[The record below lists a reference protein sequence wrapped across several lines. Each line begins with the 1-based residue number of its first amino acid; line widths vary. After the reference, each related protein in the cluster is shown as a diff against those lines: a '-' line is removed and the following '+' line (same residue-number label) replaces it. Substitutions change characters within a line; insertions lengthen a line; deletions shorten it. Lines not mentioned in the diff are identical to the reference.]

1 MIEFFIIAAIV
12 VESYVMVSIM
22 DLFFHNHSKLIKG
35 LTIIILVIYGH
46 YLSTSERPFLLIV
59 HILTILIYSIITSS
73 KDNVMAKLFLSFC
86 SVLFVTGCSIFMM
99 GLLSIFDFPA
109 KEILNINGN
118 VYVTNVAISKVVLIT
133 LYLILRKIV
142 IKYSF
147 TKKQWLLL
155 CSTSIILM
163 VSLVV
168 LFTLFKNQ
176 SGDMVVYCGIAIILF
191 VMLYIIFFIYFVIIS
206 KKNEEIMQKTLKLQ
220 VLEANQEFSKQ
231 ILDAYE
237 SNRKLKHDLNHHLTV
252 IYGKTEDEDIIG
264 IRNYIEQLA
273 SKMDKIQ
280 IINTTNMTLNNMIN
294 YRIAEME
301 KLDIKF
307 YHQVSNDLSF
317 INDLDIAVL
326 MGNLFG
332 NAIEAQRYVN
342 ENRFI
347 SLRILTNNGFV
358 SMIMKNSYSEKY
370 THKDQ
375 GKYTTIKEDKAK
387 HGFGLGNINSVVE
400 KYDGVMQIK
409 EENNIFSILITF
421 MNLEK

>member
-1 MIEFFIIAAIV
+1 
-12 VESYVMVSIM
+12 
-22 DLFFHNHSKLIKG
+22 
-35 LTIIILVIYGH
+35 
-46 YLSTSERPFLLIV
+46 
-59 HILTILIYSIITSS
+59 
-73 KDNVMAKLFLSFC
+73 
-86 SVLFVTGCSIFMM
+86 
-99 GLLSIFDFPA
+99 
-109 KEILNINGN
+109 
-118 VYVTNVAISKVVLIT
+118 
-133 LYLILRKIV
+133 
-142 IKYSF
+142 
-147 TKKQWLLL
+147 
-155 CSTSIILM
+155 
-163 VSLVV
+163 
-168 LFTLFKNQ
+168 
-176 SGDMVVYCGIAIILF
+176 
-191 VMLYIIFFIYFVIIS
+191 
-206 KKNEEIMQKTLKLQ
+206 MQKTLELQ
-220 VLEANQEFSKQ
+220 ILEANQEFSKQ

-264 IRNYIEQLA
+264 IRNYIEQLS

-280 IINTTNMTLNNMIN
+280 IINTNNMTLNNMIN

-326 MGNLFG
+326 IGNLFG
-332 NAIEAQRYVN
+332 NAIEAQKYVN
-342 ENRFI
+342 ENKYI
-347 SLRILTNNGFV
+347 SLQILANNGFV

-400 KYDGVMQIK
+400 KYDGVMQIQ
-409 EENNIFSILITF
+409 EQENAFNIMITF

>member
-12 VESYVMVSIM
+12 VENYIIVSIM
-22 DLFFHNHSKLIKG
+22 DLFFPNYNQSAKW
-35 LTIIILVIYGH
+35 LTIIALILLSRV
-46 YLSTSERPFLLIV
+46 LSTKDKPYLIFV
-59 HILTILIYSIITSS
+59 PILIIFFYSFTFS
-73 KDNVMAKLFLSFC
+73 KNGNMLGILFLSLC
-86 SVLFVTGCSIFMM
+86 SVVFVTGCSVFMM
-99 GLLSIFDFPA
+99 GLLSILDYQA
-109 KEILNINGN
+109 NEILNVNGS

-142 IKYSF
+142 INYSF

-155 CSTSIILM
+155 CSTSMILM
-163 VSLVV
+163 TSLVV
-168 LFTLFKNQ
+168 LFTIFKNQ
-176 SGDMVVYCGIAIILF
+176 SGDMAIYCGIAIILF

-206 KKNEEIMQKTLKLQ
+206 KKNEEIVQKTLKLQ

-264 IRNYIEQLA
+264 IKNYIEQLA

-280 IINTTNMTLNNMIN
+280 IINTSNMTLNNMIN

-332 NAIEAQRYVN
+332 NAIEAQRYVSVDK
-342 ENRFI
+342 FI
-347 SLRILTNNGFV
+347 SLRILANNGLV
-358 SMIMKNSYSEKY
+358 SMIMKNSYSEKHTY
-370 THKDQ
+370 KDH
-375 GKYTTIKEDKAK
+375 GKYKTVKKDKAK